1 MQYRVFG
8 NTGEKVSAVGFG
20 GAAISGEGR
29 GYGFGAMTEDDA
41 IELCHQCID
50 AGINLFDTAPIYGYG
65 VSEQRMGKALK
76 GRRDEV
82 FLVSKCGITWDDSRR
97 IRRDNDPKLAL
108 AMLDQSL
115 KNLQTDYLDLY
126 LVHWPDKSVDIRE
139 TVAALQTAR
148 EAGKIRHI
156 GLSNS
161 FPEDIEKAA
170 EVTELAVLQSE
181 FNLFSRYPSESLFSI
196 AKERNLGFM
205 SWGTLDKG
213 ILTGRVTAERKFDKH
228 DLRSRVPWWTK
239 ADRAPTYAA
248 MKRIEPLL
256 NDGGHSGLELALGF
270 VLSFE
275 ESSTAL
281 CGVKSKEQLDSA
293 VDALNNLPTQSLL
306 DEALAIAE
314 EEVGSTASIK

>member
-8 NTGEKVSAVGFG
+8 NANEEVSVIGFG

-29 GYGFGAMTEDDA
+29 GYGFGAMSENEA
-41 IELCHQCID
+41 IELCHQCLD

-76 GRRDEV
+76 GRREKV

-97 IRRDNDPKLAL
+97 IRRDNDPKIAL
-108 AMLDQSL
+108 AMLEQSL
-115 KNLQTDYLDLY
+115 RDLQTEYLDLY
-126 LVHWPDKSVDIRE
+126 LVHWPDKAVDIRD

-161 FPEDIEKAA
+161 FPEDIEKAS
-170 EVTELAVLQSE
+170 EVTELAVLQNE
-181 FNLFSRYPSESLFSI
+181 FNLFSRYPAESLFSV
-196 AKERNLGFM
+196 ARERNLGFM
-205 SWGTLDKG
+205 SWGSLDKG
-213 ILTGRVTAERKFDKH
+213 ILTGRVTAERKFDKD

-239 ADRAPTYAA
+239 ADRTPKYAA

-256 NDGGHSGLELALGF
+256 NEAGHSGLELALGY

-293 VDALNNLPTQSLL
+293 IGALDNLPSQSML
-306 DEALAIAE
+306 DQALAIAE
-314 EEVGSTASIK
+314 EEVGSTASIP